1 MGDEDPRS
9 GVFSPTDSFPF
20 TARCNFCGLSFSG
33 AECCLRFERVEPFI
47 VIFLKR
53 SVGEECMS
61 RAAEGEKAVLRV
73 GEANLS
79 KMAADE

>member
-1 MGDEDPRS
+1 M
-9 GVFSPTDSFPF
+9 
-20 TARCNFCGLSFSG
+20 
-33 AECCLRFERVEPFI
+33 RFERVEPFI